1 MSTARASVH
10 QQRPGLL
17 QTPQQP
23 PPPPRRRLL
32 LPAQGK
38 MRSPGCLAVGP
49 TPREPPPHLTAL
61 TLHHTAPGSLSPP
74 LPAVGCRRCRED
86 GQRTQGTLG
95 VVVAVSPSYLAAA
108 RLSMSTLRPC
118 TRCLYFCPHK
128 AFHALKSLPVMV
140 SLSAGFEFVL
150 SPCCSGGDLD
160 AKQRRE
166 NICLL
171 MR

>member
-1 MSTARASVH
+1 MSTARVSVH

-23 PPPPRRRLL
+23 SPTSPAEAPAASPRQNQKPWLFSSR
-32 LPAQGK
+32 
-38 MRSPGCLAVGP
+38 
-49 TPREPPPHLTAL
+49 PREPPPHLTAL
-61 TLHHTAPGSLSPP
+61 TLHHTAPGSLLPP
-74 LPAVGCRRCRED
+74 LPADGCRRCRED

-128 AFHALKSLPVMV
+128 AFHALKFLPVMV

-171 MR
+171 MH